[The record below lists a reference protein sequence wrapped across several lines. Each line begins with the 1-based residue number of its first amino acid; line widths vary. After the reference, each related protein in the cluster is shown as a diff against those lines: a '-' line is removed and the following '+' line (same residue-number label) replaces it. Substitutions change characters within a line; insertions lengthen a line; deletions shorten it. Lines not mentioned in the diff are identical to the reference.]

1 MNPLPTVY
9 PRNLLN
15 KPSSLPTQQTTCSLP
30 RKNFF
35 PDKLSTFQQ
44 GDIISTFQ
52 DLNESVPPGG
62 FQFKELDNYIIYPS
76 SLDGTK
82 FLKMLESIKLGDEL
96 HVKLYCYLSGL
107 FKVIMQQSKR
117 KLFRELLYIRNTSP
131 TTTMNS

>member
-15 KPSSLPTQQTTCSLP
+15 NPSSLPTQQTTCSLP
-30 RKNFF
+30 RKIFF
-35 PDKLSTFQQ
+35 PDELSTFQQ

-62 FQFKELDNYIIYPS
+62 FQFKELDYYIIYPS
-76 SLDGTK
+76 SFDGTK

-96 HVKLYCYLSGL
+96 HVKLQYNGIPLPL
-107 FKVIMQQSKR
+107 PQWFV
-117 KLFRELLYIRNTSP
+117 
-131 TTTMNS
+131 